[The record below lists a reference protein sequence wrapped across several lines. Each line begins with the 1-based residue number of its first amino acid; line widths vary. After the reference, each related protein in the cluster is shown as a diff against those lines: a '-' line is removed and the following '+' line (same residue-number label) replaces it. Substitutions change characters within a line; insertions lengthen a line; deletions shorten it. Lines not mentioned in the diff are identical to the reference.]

1 MLKRYYYSVISLKYS
16 FLLMALAMAI
26 FALSFITITGRANL
40 RIYVIITAVM
50 LALIL
55 CRYYYLKL
63 RISKQ
68 IKKIQN
74 ISEYENSSIEF

>member
-55 CRYYYLKL
+55 CRYYYRRHL
-63 RISKQ
+63 RPGQSGR
-68 IKKIQN
+68 N
-74 ISEYENSSIEF
+74 RCDRD